1 MSAENTPQA
10 IPLGRQLRKI
20 TQESKSSLEVQN
32 FTNKLVEVAQ
42 QGLDYCF
49 FEDLRD
55 YLPTLIM
62 NETLFNWLQANEL
75 IPEGGIDQSTGNYRY
90 TIKW

>member
-20 TQESKSSLEVQN
+20 TQESKSALEINN
-32 FTNKLVEVAQ
+32 FTAKLVEVAQ
-42 QGLDYCF
+42 QGLDYCV

-62 NETLFNWLQANEL
+62 NETLFSWLQANEL
-75 IPEGGIDQSTGNYRY
+75 IPDGGIDQNTGNYRY